1 MGDLSLINFSKE
13 YKNLYN
19 NYVYYDKEKIKKIF
33 LIFEGKGGSQIITKE
48 IIPKTTNI
56 QDFLVLNSEM
66 ERALKFITTQVKK
79 LSQYHQQ
86 TASFLFYF
94 SQYGGSKT
102 QFLNLVEEEN
112 QKLPKTIIVF
122 FDDLTQLKPTY
133 IFKQILAQL
142 IHKLGSISDF
152 DDSTNFKRFFG
163 EIYSVIEDINITFRQ
178 SNNLRKAEDLIEILD
193 TDNPKRKEA
202 LKELNDLL
210 HSTILVDNLE
220 VLQKVSKLMQIC
232 SRYNLVFL
240 FLFDEVDLW
249 LDEESTDLRFSSA
262 IMRISKFMKYLLEL
276 PDHEIKLFFLFACT
290 DRVNRLFQEQQTEFS
305 IKSPTASRLIR
316 IYQTAEKVSESGT
329 YGDSIDNAFLKLA
342 VLFDISH
349 DEKSKVDESFFNKAI
364 EPLKRKFN
372 DIPRRNCNSIII
384 RLLNCY
390 NTLYPSVQSGLN
402 NWINYTEKYGN
413 LIQDHL
419 DSILKRLNIKFVR
432 KDILIDPSKSIVQ
445 NKIDGY
451 FINYDYKGLEKR
463 IHTEIKV
470 TKKFTDDKVRQV
482 LQWLQLHPEESFILL
497 VFSPTPFEEI
507 EKQINI
513 YAEKLDY
520 DLRILKNLHIIHVD
534 DPYSFCAING
544 ISKVMGDVQSLAKFL
559 DDFSFWFDFF
569 GDFTESYQEIQQKI
583 GFFWHPPKEERKEVI
598 EEEKKEDEEV
608 IKEGIVFTKEQNN
621 CLQLLAHMFRENEFT
636 SSGLKRKSSIQQI
649 VEKKSMGITNLDRL
663 YKTMKEFDII
673 QKIMDNSIR
682 FSIKERDEILNLSL
696 EDFVEELKRRF
707 ASGPKNPFLNY

>member
-1 MGDLSLINFSKE
+1 MINFSKE

-79 LSQYHQQ
+79 LSQYQQQ

-112 QKLPKTIIVF
+112 QKLPRTIIVS

-142 IHKLGSISDF
+142 IHKFGSISEF
-152 DDSTNFKRFFG
+152 DDSTKYKRFFD
-163 EIYSVIEDINITFRQ
+163 EVYSVIEDINVTLRQ
-178 SNNLRKAEDLIEILD
+178 SNNLRKAENLIEVLD

-249 LDEESTDLRFSSA
+249 LDEESPDLRFSSA

-329 YGDSIDNAFLKLA
+329 YGDSIDKAFLKLA
-342 VLFDISH
+342 VLFDISLE
-349 DEKSKVDESFFNKAI
+349 EKSKIDDSFFNKVI

-390 NTLYPSVQSGLN
+390 KTLYPSVQVGLS
-402 NWINYTEKYGN
+402 NWTNYAEKYGN
-413 LIQDHL
+413 LIQEHL
-419 DSILKRLNIKFVR
+419 ASILKRGNIKFVR
-432 KDILIDPSKSIVQ
+432 NDILIDLSKNIVQ

-463 IHTEIKV
+463 IHTEIKL
-470 TKKFTDDKVRQV
+470 TKNFTDDKARQV
-482 LQWLQLHPEESFILL
+482 LQWLQLHPEEPFIFLI
-497 VFSPTPFEEI
+497 FTPTPIEEI
-507 EKQINI
+507 KKQINI
-513 YAEKLDY
+513 YAEKTDY
-520 DLRILKNLHIIHVD
+520 DLMILKNLHILHVD

-544 ISKVMGDVQSLAKFL
+544 ISKAMGDAKSLAKFL
-559 DDFSFWFDFF
+559 DAFSFWFDFF
-569 GDFTESYQEIQQKI
+569 GDFTESYQE
-583 GFFWHPPKEERKEVI
+583 
-598 EEEKKEDEEV
+598 
-608 IKEGIVFTKEQNN
+608 
-621 CLQLLAHMFRENEFT
+621 
-636 SSGLKRKSSIQQI
+636 
-649 VEKKSMGITNLDRL
+649 
-663 YKTMKEFDII
+663 
-673 QKIMDNSIR
+673 
-682 FSIKERDEILNLSL
+682 
-696 EDFVEELKRRF
+696 
-707 ASGPKNPFLNY
+707 